1 MIYTK
6 LACSFC
12 GRSKEEATKIIIG
25 YNVYI
30 CEFCI
35 EICSKI
41 LQEDINYSQIEEIN
55 KIAIKLPYIIKNY
68 LDKYIIGHNNIKK
81 LISVALYNHTK
92 RIKLLNNKTTYTLQ
106 KSNILLMGA
115 TGTGK
120 TLLAKTIA
128 KCINVPFAI
137 SDATSLTEAG
147 YVGEDVESIIY
158 RLLQNSEFN
167 IKRTEIG
174 IIYIDEIDKIAKKQD
189 SNRDISGEGVQQALL
204 KILEGTITNIP
215 TKWGKKQ
222 LIQET
227 IPVNTTNILFICGGA
242 FEKICT
248 KHKQLG
254 FTKTNKNPNTTITP
268 QELIEYGLIPEFIG
282 RIPIHLVLKTLNYKN
297 LIKVLT
303 NTKTSILEEYK
314 KLFEL
319 DNIKIKFKKELIKY
333 IAKKTTQLSL
343 GVRGL
348 KFLIDKKL
356 MNLIYKTSKNTKIR
370 KIILDKNFYTKKTPK
385 IIYK

>member
-1 MIYTK
+1 MIYTQ
-6 LACSFC
+6 LTCSFC
-12 GRSKEEATKIIIG
+12 GRNKEETTKIIIG
-25 YNVYI
+25 HNVYI

-41 LQEDINYSQIEEIN
+41 LQEDISYTQSQEIA
-55 KIAIKLPYIIKNY
+55 KLEIKNPHTIKNY
-68 LDKYIIGHNNIKK
+68 LDKYIIGHKNIKK
-81 LISVALYNHTK
+81 IISVSIYNHIK
-92 RIKLLNNKTTYTLQ
+92 RIKFNNNKTINKLQ
-106 KSNILLMGA
+106 KSNILLIGA

-120 TLLAKTIA
+120 TLLAKTLA
-128 KCINVPFAI
+128 RCINVPFAI

-147 YVGEDVESIIY
+147 YVGEDVENIIY

-167 IKRTEIG
+167 IQKAEIG

-204 KILEGTITNIP
+204 KILEGTVANVP

-242 FEKICT
+242 FEKLCT
-248 KHKQLG
+248 HPYNLG
-254 FTKTNKNPNTTITP
+254 FTKKPKNSTTIITP
-268 QELIEYGLIPEFIG
+268 HELIDYGLIPEFIG
-282 RIPIHLVLKTLNYKN
+282 RISVQLILKKLNYKS

-303 NTKTSILEEYK
+303 NTKTSILEEYR
-314 KLFEL
+314 KLFEI
-319 DNIKIKFKKELIKY
+319 DNIKIKFKKNLIKH
-333 IAKKTTQLSL
+333 IAKKTTRLAL

-348 KFLIDKKL
+348 KFLIDTKI
-356 MNLIYKTSKNTKIR
+356 MELIYKTSKNPKIH
-370 KIILDKNFYTKKTPK
+370 KIILNKNFYTKKTYK
-385 IIYK
+385 TIYK

>member
-12 GRSKEEATKIIIG
+12 GRSKEETTKMIIG
-25 YNVYI
+25 HNVYI

-41 LQEDINYSQIEEIN
+41 LQEDITYTQLEEIE
-55 KIAIKLPYIIKNY
+55 KLETKPPYIIKNY
-68 LDKYIIGHNNIKK
+68 LDKYVIGHTKIKQ
-81 LISVALYNHTK
+81 LISVSLYNHIK
-92 RIKLLNNKTTYTLQ
+92 RIKFNNKNPNNKLQ
-106 KSNILLMGA
+106 KSNLLLIGA

-120 TLLAKTIA
+120 TLIAKTIA

-147 YVGEDVESIIY
+147 YVGEDVENIIY
-158 RLLQNSEFN
+158 RLLQNCEFN
-167 IKRTEIG
+167 IKKAEIG

-204 KILEGTITNIP
+204 KILEGTITNVP

-242 FEKICT
+242 FEKLCT
-248 KHKQLG
+248 KTHHLG
-254 FTKTNKNPNTTITP
+254 FTNTTTNPNTTITP
-268 QELIEYGLIPEFIG
+268 QELIDYGLIPEFIG
-282 RIPIHLVLKTLNYKN
+282 RISIQLILNTLSYKN

-319 DNIKIKFKKELIKY
+319 DNIKIKFKKNLIKY
-333 IAKKTTQLSL
+333 IAKKTTHLSL

-348 KFLIDKKL
+348 KFLIDTRI
-356 MNLIYKTSKNTKIR
+356 MDLIYKTSKQHKIH
-370 KIILDKNFYTKKTPK
+370 KIILDKNFYTKKTHK
-385 IIYK
+385 VIYK